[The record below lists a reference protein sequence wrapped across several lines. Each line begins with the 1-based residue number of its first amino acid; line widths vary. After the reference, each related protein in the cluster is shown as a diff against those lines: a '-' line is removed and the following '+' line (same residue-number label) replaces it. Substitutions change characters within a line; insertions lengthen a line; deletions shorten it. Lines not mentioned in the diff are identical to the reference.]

1 MLTNS
6 TRCDYMRQFKFH
18 EMRVQGTWLSGSKG
32 RWSYTSREVV
42 LLNNGKKRGRRRLG
56 TFFKSIGKVVKSVID
71 FVLAL
76 GNISKLALFF
86 MNKFNW

>member
-6 TRCDYMRQFKFH
+6 TRCDYMYKFKFR

-42 LLNNGKKRGRRRLG
+42 LLNDEKKRSRRRLCAI
-56 TFFKSIGKVVKSVID
+56 FKSIGKVAKSVID
-71 FVLAL
+71 LVLAL
-76 GNISKLALFF
+76 GNISKLASFVHEQV
-86 MNKFNW
+86 